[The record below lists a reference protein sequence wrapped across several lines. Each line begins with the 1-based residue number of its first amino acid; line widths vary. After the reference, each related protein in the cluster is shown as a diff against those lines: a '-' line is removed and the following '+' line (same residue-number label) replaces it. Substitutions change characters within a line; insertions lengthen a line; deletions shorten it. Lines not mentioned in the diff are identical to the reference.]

1 MTFRINRRGLNPV
14 AFFFLFIYLFF
25 EGIKTELWRFKVK
38 QSMLFVK
45 RKYNGIE
52 NGESNTQFE
61 RDKPCVS
68 ARTTIAN
75 LK

>member
-1 MTFRINRRGLNPV
+1 
-14 AFFFLFIYLFF
+14 
-25 EGIKTELWRFKVK
+25 
-38 QSMLFVK
+38 MLFVK

-52 NGESNTQFE
+52 NGKSNTQFE
-61 RDKPCVS
+61 RAKPCVS

>member
-1 MTFRINRRGLNPV
+1 
-14 AFFFLFIYLFF
+14 
-25 EGIKTELWRFKVK
+25 
-38 QSMLFVK
+38 MLFVK